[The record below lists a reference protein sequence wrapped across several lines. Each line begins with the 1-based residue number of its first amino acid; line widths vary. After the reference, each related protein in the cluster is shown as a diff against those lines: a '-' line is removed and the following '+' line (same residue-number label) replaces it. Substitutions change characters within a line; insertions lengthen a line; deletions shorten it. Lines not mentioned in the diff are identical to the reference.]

1 VSEIPSD
8 CSSSERARQNRVG
21 ENLVRAIGRWSLV
34 ALTVNSILG
43 SGIFGLPGQVANL
56 IGRLSPWAVLLAG
69 AAMGVIVAC
78 YAEVASQFA
87 QTGGTYIYCRAAFG
101 RLTGL
106 QVAWMMLLTRLTA
119 CAANANLLVI
129 YLAEFW
135 PQSTRPV
142 ARFAIMTA
150 LLAVLL
156 IVNYRGVRS
165 GTLVSNLFVMA
176 KLLPLAVICLIGAYY
191 LVAHGIAGQPSAN
204 ATVGTWRDV
213 ILLLFF
219 AYGGYEAAMNPMGEA
234 RNPRRDAPFALFAA
248 LAVITIIYTL
258 IQWAV
263 VGVLPAHAYNDRP
276 LAEVARIVLGRG
288 GAAVVAA
295 GALLSVY
302 GYLSANFLTAPRST
316 FALAEQG
323 DFPRWFAA
331 VHPDFKTPY
340 LSIVVF
346 ALVCWALALFGSF
359 TWNVTLSAVAR
370 LFYYGAVCAAVPVL
384 RRKHAEPAWFRLPA
398 GNAFAVVGVLI
409 CLLLFTGVDFS
420 KTLILLATV
429 GIALINWAVV
439 FARNGSAARDSQ
451 SVLPAPE
458 RGEN

>member
-1 VSEIPSD
+1 VSETPAEI
-8 CSSSERARQNRVG
+8 SSKEGLASKDLAREG
-21 ENLVRAIGRWSLV
+21 LVRAIGRWSLV

-43 SGIFGLPGQVANL
+43 SGIFGLPAQVAHL

-69 AAMGVIVAC
+69 AAMVVIVAC
-78 YAEVASQFA
+78 YAEVASQFT
-87 QTGGTYIYCRAAFG
+87 QSGGTYIYCRVAFG

-135 PQSTRPV
+135 PQATRPV
-142 ARFAIMTA
+142 ARFTIMTV

-156 IVNYRGVRS
+156 VVNYRGVRT
-165 GTLVSNLFVMA
+165 GTVVSNLFVIA
-176 KLLPLAVICLIGAYY
+176 KLLPLAVICLIGGYY
-191 LVAHGIAGQPSAN
+191 LAAHGVASQPSPHAP
-204 ATVGTWRDV
+204 VGTWRNV

-219 AYGGYEAAMNPMGEA
+219 AYGGYEAAMNPMGEV

-248 LAVITIIYTL
+248 LAIITVVYTL

-263 VGVLPAHAYNDRP
+263 VAVLPAQALSDRP
-276 LAEVARIVLGRG
+276 LAEVARVVLGQG
-288 GAAVVAA
+288 GAALVAA

-302 GYLSANFLTAPRST
+302 GYLGANFLTAPRHT
-316 FALAEQG
+316 FALAEHG

-331 VHPDFKTPY
+331 VHNKFKTPY
-340 LSIVVF
+340 FSIVTF
-346 ALVCWALALFGSF
+346 ALICWALALFGSF

-370 LFYYGAVCAAVPVL
+370 LFYYGAVCAALPVL
-384 RRKHAEPAWFRLPA
+384 RRKQPDAAWFRLPA
-398 GNAFAVVGVLI
+398 GNLFAIAGVLI
-409 CLLLFTGVDFS
+409 CLALFTGVDFS

-429 GIALINWAVV
+429 AVALTNWAVV
-439 FARNGSAARDSQ
+439 
-451 SVLPAPE
+451 VLGKGKPAPASRSDE
-458 RGEN
+458 I